1 MKKKEFLRAVDTLK
15 LYRRAELIDEMG
27 HELISD
33 LYVDPLPDD
42 HILRTVLQPNTTFLI
57 GRKGTGKSTI
67 FQRAQDSLNDDK
79 TATWAYIDIKTLYE
93 SSTAEIVG
101 GIPSAYE
108 TALSPD
114 AVRRLSI
121 FRSFVIELITEIKN
135 QIHQRITSSVWS
147 RVKETFTGSASE
159 LFEKLDE
166 FIDDLKRNEFLD
178 ITGSIQAAK
187 QDEDTQK
194 EKVKA
199 ATEATAKVAANPF
212 AQAKVLAEFISEIE
226 RTRNQNYSQVFIR
239 VFNIRGLITRLRE
252 ILTGLNVRHLYIFID
267 DFSELP
273 RGDMEQ
279 VVDTILAPF
288 NNWSEEFIK
297 LKVAVYPGR
306 LYAGAIDLSKV
317 DEVYLDI
324 YRAYGRNDVA
334 NMEDRAID
342 FTKRLV
348 ATRLEYF
355 CKETPEEYFET
366 SSADFWQTLFYA
378 CLGNPRIL
386 GYILFFCY
394 ETTLIYD
401 KRIGVRT
408 IQDATRRYYEEK
420 IDHYFRLN
428 KFLHETFEERS
439 SIYSLK
445 ELFEE
450 IVKRAK
456 ALRMYR
462 ESKVMSEIEGRP
474 PTSHFH
480 VRNDYDPILSTLE
493 LNFFLTKYYEMKD
506 RDGREVSVYAINY
519 GLCQQ
524 QAISFGRPRD
534 KREHRLYFV
543 ERVFDY
549 SPIVMSYIK
558 VNQEIVCNSCG
569 YRHSHEMLPAIQAFD
584 MLCPQCKKGTCVLVN
599 LSRKYERL
607 IRSVSDENLLPDTEL
622 GILKTLH
629 DERKSMF
636 AKEIA
641 AQLDC
646 SYQLVG
652 KRGRTLAE
660 RDLVSRGEN
669 EKGRRVFEIT
679 TIAQKVYFDVAPE
692 DRMDFG
698 DQDLE
703 QSPSLVRETSDES
716 RDGKV

>member
-1 MKKKEFLRAVDTLK
+1 MKKQEFLKAVDTLK

-27 HELISD
+27 HELISE
-33 LYVDPLPDD
+33 LYVDPLPDE
-42 HILRTVLQPNTTFLI
+42 HILRTVLKPNTTFLI

-67 FQRAQDSLNDDK
+67 FQRAQDSLNDNK
-79 TATWAYIDIKTLYE
+79 ISTWAYIDIKTLYE

-108 TALSPD
+108 SALSPD
-114 AVRRLSI
+114 AIRRLSI
-121 FRSFVIELITEIKN
+121 FRSFVIELVTEIKN
-135 QIHQRITSSVWS
+135 QIHERVTSSVWS
-147 RVKETFTGSASE
+147 KVKEAFTGSASE

-166 FIDDLKRNEFLD
+166 FIDELKRNEFMD
-178 ITGSIQAAK
+178 ITGSIQTSK
-187 QDEDTQK
+187 QDEESQK
-194 EKVKA
+194 KTVKLA
-199 ATEATAKVAANPF
+199 SEASAQLTTNPS
-212 AQAKVLAEFISEIE
+212 AQAKVLAEVISELE
-226 RTRNQNYSQVFIR
+226 RKRSQNYSQVYIR
-239 VFNIRGLITRLRE
+239 VFNIRGLIARLRE
-252 ILTGLNVRHLYIFID
+252 ILIGLNVKHLYIFVD

-273 RGDMEQ
+273 RNDMEQ

-297 LKVAVYPGR
+297 LKIAVYPGR

-324 YRAYGRNDVA
+324 YREYGRNDVA
-334 NMEDRAID
+334 NMEERAVD

-348 ATRLEYF
+348 TRRVEHF
-355 CKETPEEYFET
+355 CKDTPEAYFET
-366 SSADFWQTLFYA
+366 STTDIWQTLFYA

-386 GYILFFCY
+386 GYILVFCY
-394 ETTLIYD
+394 ETTLIYN
-401 KRIGVRT
+401 KRIGIRT
-408 IQDATRRYYEEK
+408 IQDAARRYYEEK
-420 IDHYFRLN
+420 IDQYFRLN

-445 ELFEE
+445 ELLEE

-456 ALRMYR
+456 VLRTYR
-462 ESKVMSEIEGRP
+462 DSKVMSEITGRP

-480 VRNDYDPILSTLE
+480 VRSEYDSILSTLE

-524 QAISFGRPRD
+524 QAIAFGRPRE
-534 KREHRLYFV
+534 KREQRLYFV
-543 ERVFDY
+543 ERIFDY

-558 VNQEIVCNSCG
+558 VNQEIICNSCG
-569 YRHSHEMLPAIQAFD
+569 NRFGHEMLPAIQAFD
-584 MLCPQCKKGTCVLVN
+584 MLCPSCKKGTCVLVN

-607 IRSVSDENLLPDTEL
+607 IRSVAEENLLPGTEL

-629 DERKSMF
+629 DERTRMF

-660 RDLVSRGEN
+660 RSLVSRGEN
-669 EKGRRVFEIT
+669 EKGRRTFEIT
-679 TIAQKVYFDVAPE
+679 PIAQKVYFDITPE
-692 DRMDFG
+692 DSMDFG
-698 DQDLE
+698 GRDIE
-703 QSPSLVRETSDES
+703 QNETLDEQ
-716 RDGKV
+716 KNTE

>member
-1 MKKKEFLRAVDTLK
+1 MKKSNFLKAVDTLK

-42 HILRTVLQPNTTFLI
+42 HVLTTVLKPNTTFLI

-67 FQRAQDSLNDDK
+67 FQRAQESLNSGK

-93 SSTAEIVG
+93 SSTAEIIS
-101 GIPSAYE
+101 GIPTEFE
-108 TALSPD
+108 TALPPD
-114 AVRRLSI
+114 AVRRLNI

-135 QIHQRITSSVWS
+135 QIHERITSSIWS
-147 RVKETFTGSASE
+147 QVKEAFTGSASE
-159 LFEKLDE
+159 VFEKLDE
-166 FIDDLKRNEFLD
+166 FIDELKRNEYLD
-178 ITGSIQAAK
+178 VTGSIRAAK
-187 QDEDTQK
+187 HDEDTQK
-194 EKVKA
+194 EKLKA
-199 ATEATAKVAANPF
+199 AAEVSGKLVASPS
-212 AQAKVLAEFISEIE
+212 AQAKVLAEVISELE
-226 RTRNQNYSQVFIR
+226 RTRSQNYSQVFIR
-239 VFNIRGLITRLRE
+239 VFNIRGLISRLRE
-252 ILTGLNVRHLYIFID
+252 ILTELNLRHLYIFID

-288 NNWSEEFIK
+288 NNWSDEFIK

-334 NMEDRAID
+334 NMEERAID

-348 ATRLEYF
+348 TTRLQYF
-355 CKETPEEYFET
+355 CKETPDEYFDT
-366 SSADFWQTLFYA
+366 SSSELWQTLFYS

-386 GYILFFCY
+386 GYVLFFCY

-401 KRIGVRT
+401 KRINVRT
-408 IQDATRRYYEEK
+408 IQDAARRYYEEK
-420 IDHYFRLN
+420 IDHYFRIY
-428 KFLHETFEERS
+428 KFLHETFAERS

-445 ELFEE
+445 ELLEE

-456 ALRMYR
+456 ELRTYR
-462 ESKVMSEIEGRP
+462 ESKVMSELPGRP

-480 VRNDYDPILSTLE
+480 VKADYDAILSTLE

-524 QAISFGRPRD
+524 QAIAFGRPRE

-558 VNQEIVCNSCG
+558 VNQEIVCNACG
-569 YRHSHEMLPAIQAFD
+569 TKHSHEKLPAIQAFD
-584 MLCPQCKKGTCVLVN
+584 MLCPQCKKGSCVVVN
-599 LSRKYERL
+599 LSRKYEQL
-607 IRSVSDENLLPDTEL
+607 IRSVSEDALLPDTEL

-629 DERKSMF
+629 DERKQMF

-652 KRGRTLAE
+652 KRGRSLAE
-660 RDLVSRGEN
+660 RDLVSRSEN
-669 EKGRRVFEIT
+669 DRGRRVFEIT
-679 TIAQKVYFDVAPE
+679 PVAQRVYFIVSPDDA
-692 DRMDFG
+692 MDFG
-698 DQDLE
+698 NPDLE
-703 QSPSLVRETSDES
+703 PSPSLTFGDV
-716 RDGKV
+716 

>member
-1 MKKKEFLRAVDTLK
+1 ML
-15 LYRRAELIDEMG
+15 AE
-27 HELISD
+27 
-33 LYVDPLPDD
+33 
-42 HILRTVLQPNTTFLI
+42 
-57 GRKGTGKSTI
+57 
-67 FQRAQDSLNDDK
+67 
-79 TATWAYIDIKTLYE
+79 
-93 SSTAEIVG
+93 
-101 GIPSAYE
+101 
-108 TALSPD
+108 
-114 AVRRLSI
+114 
-121 FRSFVIELITEIKN
+121 VI
-135 QIHQRITSSVWS
+135 
-147 RVKETFTGSASE
+147 SE
-159 LFEKLDE
+159 LEK
-166 FIDDLKRNEFLD
+166 KR
-178 ITGSIQAAK
+178 S
-187 QDEDTQK
+187 
-194 EKVKA
+194 
-199 ATEATAKVAANPF
+199 
-212 AQAKVLAEFISEIE
+212 
-226 RTRNQNYSQVFIR
+226 QNYSQIFIR
-239 VFNIRGLITRLRE
+239 VFNIRGLISRLRE
-252 ILTGLNVRHLYIFID
+252 ILTTLNVKHLYIFID

-288 NNWSEEFIK
+288 NNWSDEFIK

-306 LYAGAIDLSKV
+306 LYAGGIDLSKV

-348 ATRLEYF
+348 TTRLQYF
-355 CKETPEEYFET
+355 CKQTPDVFFEST
-366 SSADFWQTLFYA
+366 TADIWHTLFYA

-386 GYILFFCY
+386 GYILLFCY
-394 ETTLIYD
+394 ETTVIYD

-408 IQDATRRYYEEK
+408 IQDAARRYYEEK

-456 ALRMYR
+456 ALRTYR
-462 ESKVMSEIEGRP
+462 DSKVMSEIEGRP

-480 VRNDYDPILSTLE
+480 VRGEYDPVLSTLE

-524 QAISFGRPRD
+524 QAISFGRPRE
-534 KREHRLYFV
+534 KREQRLYFV
-543 ERVFDY
+543 ERIFDF
-549 SPIVMSYIK
+549 SPIVISYIK
-558 VNQEIVCNSCG
+558 VNQEIVCDRCG

-584 MLCPQCKKGTCVLVN
+584 MLCPHCKQGTCALVN

-607 IRSVSDENLLPDTEL
+607 IKSVAEENLLPNTEL

-652 KRGRTLAE
+652 KRGRALAE
-660 RDLVSRGEN
+660 RDLVTRGEN
-669 EKGRRVFEIT
+669 ERGRRVFTIT
-679 TIAQKVYFDVAPE
+679 TIAQEVYFTVAP
-692 DRMDFG
+692 DDQMDFG
-698 DQDLE
+698 KEDPE
-703 QSPSLVRETSDES
+703 Q
-716 RDGKV
+716 

>member
-1 MKKKEFLRAVDTLK
+1 MKPQEFLKAVDTLK

-42 HILRTVLQPNTTFLI
+42 HILRTVLKPNTTFLI

-67 FQRAQDSLNDDK
+67 FQRAQDSLNKDK

-101 GIPSAYE
+101 GIPKAYE
-108 TALSPD
+108 AALSQD
-114 AVRRLSI
+114 AVRRLNI
-121 FRSFVIELITEIKN
+121 FRSFVIELILEIKN
-135 QIHQRITSSVWS
+135 QIQKRVASSFWGTLQ
-147 RVKETFTGSASE
+147 ETFTGSVAE
-159 LFEKLDE
+159 LFENLDE
-166 FIDDLKRNEFLD
+166 FIDDLKNNQYLD

-187 QDEDTQK
+187 QDEDT
-194 EKVKA
+194 EKA
-199 ATEATAKVAANPF
+199 STKVAAELTTKLAANPA
-212 AQAKVLAEFISEIE
+212 AQAKVIAEVIAELEKS
-226 RTRNQNYSQVFIR
+226 RSQNYSQLFIR
-239 VFNIRGLITRLRE
+239 VFNIRGFITRLRD
-252 ILTGLNVRHLYIFID
+252 ILTGLKVRHLYVFID

-273 RGDMEQ
+273 RGDMEL

-334 NMEDRAID
+334 NMEERAID
-342 FTKRLV
+342 FTKRLLT
-348 ATRLEYF
+348 TRLEYF
-355 CKETPEEYFET
+355 CKEMPETYFEI

-394 ETTLIYD
+394 ETTLIYN

-408 IQDATRRYYEEK
+408 IQDAARRYYEEK
-420 IDHYFRLN
+420 IEHYFRLN

-445 ELFEE
+445 ELLEE

-456 ALRMYR
+456 ALRTYR
-462 ESKVMSEIEGRP
+462 DSKVMSEIEGRP
-474 PTSHFH
+474 PTSHFN
-480 VRNDYDPILSTLE
+480 VRCDYDAILSTLE

-506 RDGREVSVYAINY
+506 RDGRDVSVYAINY

-524 QAISFGRPRD
+524 QTISFGRPRE
-534 KREHRLYFV
+534 KREQRLYFV

-558 VNQEIVCNSCG
+558 VNQEIICDRCG
-569 YRHSHEMLPAIQAFD
+569 YKHGYEKLSAIQAYD
-584 MLCPQCKKGTCVLVN
+584 MLCPQCKQGTCAVVN

-607 IRSVSDENLLPDTEL
+607 IKSVAEDNLLPDTEL

-660 RDLVSRGEN
+660 RDLVSRGKN
-669 EKGRRVFEIT
+669 ERKRRVFEIT
-679 TIAQKVYFDVAPE
+679 SIAQKVYFDITPD

-698 DQDLE
+698 APD
-703 QSPSLVRETSDES
+703 V
-716 RDGKV
+716 

>member
-1 MKKKEFLRAVDTLK
+1 M
-15 LYRRAELIDEMG
+15 
-27 HELISD
+27 
-33 LYVDPLPDD
+33 
-42 HILRTVLQPNTTFLI
+42 I

-101 GIPSAYE
+101 SIPSAYE

-135 QIHQRITSSVWS
+135 QIRQRITSSVWN
-147 RVKETFTGSASE
+147 RVKEAFTGSASA
-159 LFEKLDE
+159 LFEKIDE
-166 FIDDLKRNEFLD
+166 FIDDLRRNEFLD
-178 ITGSIQAAK
+178 ITGNIQAVK

-194 EKVKA
+194 EKVRA
-199 ATEATAKVAANPF
+199 ATEATAKVAANPS
-212 AQAKVLAEFISEIE
+212 AQAKVLAEVISELE
-226 RTRNQNYSQVFIR
+226 RTRSQNYSQVFIR
-239 VFNIRGLITRLRE
+239 VFNIRGLIKRLRE
-252 ILTGLNVRHLYIFID
+252 ILTGLNVKHLYIFID

-273 RGDMEQ
+273 HGDMEQ

-297 LKVAVYPGR
+297 LKIAVYPGR

-324 YRAYGRNDVA
+324 YRAYGRNDVP

-348 ATRLEYF
+348 TTRLEYF
-355 CKETPEEYFET
+355 CNETPDEYFET
-366 SSADFWQTLFYA
+366 TSADFWQTLFYA

-394 ETTLIYD
+394 EMTLIYD

-408 IQDATRRYYEEK
+408 IQDASRRYYEEK

-456 ALRMYR
+456 ALRTYR

-480 VRNDYDPILSTLE
+480 VRNEYDIILSTLE

-524 QAISFGRPRD
+524 QAISFGRPRE
-534 KREHRLYFV
+534 KREHRLYFI
-543 ERVFDY
+543 ERVFDF

-569 YRHSHEMLPAIQAFD
+569 HRHSHEMLPAIQTYD

-607 IRSVSDENLLPDTEL
+607 IRSVSDENLLPVTEL

-636 AKEIA
+636 AMEIA

-679 TIAQKVYFDVAPE
+679 TIAQKVYFDVGPE

-698 DQDLE
+698 KPDLE
-703 QSPSLVRETSDES
+703 QSPSPARETPH
-716 RDGKV
+716 DGPRNGNA

>member
-1 MKKKEFLRAVDTLK
+1 MKTQEFLKAVDTLK

-27 HELISD
+27 HELISN
-33 LYVDPLPDD
+33 LYVDPLPDN
-42 HILRTVLQPNTTFLI
+42 HILRTVLKPNTTFLI

-67 FQRAQDSLNDDK
+67 FQRAQDSLNADK
-79 TATWAYIDIKTLYE
+79 AATWAYIDIKTLYE

-101 GIPSAYE
+101 GMPSAYE
-108 TALSPD
+108 SALSPD
-114 AVRRLSI
+114 AVRRICL

-135 QIHQRITSSVWS
+135 QIHQRITSSVWNQ
-147 RVKETFTGSASE
+147 VKEAFSGSASE

-166 FIDDLKRNEFLD
+166 LIDELKGDQYLD
-178 ITGSIQAAK
+178 ITGSIQATK
-187 QDEDTQK
+187 LKENTQK
-194 EKVKA
+194 ETVNL
-199 ATEATAKVAANPF
+199 ATEATARLSANPA
-212 AQAKVLAEFISEIE
+212 AQAKVLAEVISELE
-226 RTRNQNYSQVFIR
+226 RKRTHNYSQIFIR

-252 ILTGLNVRHLYIFID
+252 ILTGLNLRYLYIFID

-306 LYAGAIDLSKV
+306 LYPGAIDLSKV
-317 DEVYLDI
+317 DEVYLDV

-342 FTKRLV
+342 FTKRLLT
-348 ATRLEYF
+348 TRLEYF
-355 CKETPEEYFET
+355 CKELPEEYFEI

-378 CLGNPRIL
+378 CIGNPRIL

-394 ETTLIYD
+394 ETTLIYG

-408 IQDATRRYYEEK
+408 IQDAARRYYEEK

-445 ELFEE
+445 ELLEE

-456 ALRMYR
+456 VLRTYR
-462 ESKVMSEIEGRP
+462 ESKLMREIEGRP

-480 VRNDYDPILSTLE
+480 VRSDHDAILSTLE

-506 RDGREVSVYAINY
+506 RDGRDVSVYAINY

-524 QAISFGRPRD
+524 EAISFGRPRE
-534 KREHRLYFV
+534 KREHRLYFI

-549 SPIVMSYIK
+549 TPIVMSYIK
-558 VNQEIVCNSCG
+558 VNQEIVCKSCG
-569 YRHSHEMLPAIQAFD
+569 HRHSHEMLRDSARNKQA
-584 MLCPQCKKGTCVLVN
+584 
-599 LSRKYERL
+599 
-607 IRSVSDENLLPDTEL
+607 
-622 GILKTLH
+622 
-629 DERKSMF
+629 
-636 AKEIA
+636 A
-641 AQLDC
+641 
-646 SYQLVG
+646 
-652 KRGRTLAE
+652 
-660 RDLVSRGEN
+660 
-669 EKGRRVFEIT
+669 
-679 TIAQKVYFDVAPE
+679 IAQSKGYQRTSFLILGA
-692 DRMDFG
+692 DRGFFRR
-698 DQDLE
+698 
-703 QSPSLVRETSDES
+703 PSLRSLTI
-716 RDGKV
+716 

>member
-1 MKKKEFLRAVDTLK
+1 MKKHEFLKAVDTLK
-15 LYRRAELIDEMG
+15 LYRRAELVDEIG
-27 HELISD
+27 QELISD
-33 LYVDPLPDD
+33 LYVDPLHDN
-42 HILRTVLQPNTTFLI
+42 HVLRTVLQPNTTFLI

-67 FQRAQDSLNDDK
+67 FQMAQESLTREKN
-79 TATWAYIDIKTLYE
+79 ATWAYIDIKTLYE
-93 SSTAEIVG
+93 SSTAELVG
-101 GIPSAYE
+101 SIPQNYE
-108 TALSPD
+108 PALTSD
-114 AVRRLSI
+114 AVRRLSV
-121 FRSFVIELITEIKN
+121 FKSFVIELIREIKA
-135 QIHQRITSSVWS
+135 QIMQRVTSSVWS
-147 RVKETFTGSASE
+147 QVKEVFTGSASD

-166 FIDDLKRNEFLD
+166 FLEELKQDRYLD
-178 ITGSIQAAK
+178 VTGSIHASKHDKEARRENAK
-187 QDEDTQK
+187 LTG
-194 EKVKA
+194 
-199 ATEATAKVAANPF
+199 EATATISPSPL
-212 AQAKVLAEFISEIE
+212 AQARLIAELILELE
-226 RTRNQNYSQVFIR
+226 KTRSQNYSQVFIKI
-239 VFNIRGLITRLRE
+239 FNVRGLISRLRE
-252 ILTGLNVRHLYIFID
+252 ILTSLDVKHFYIFID

-273 RGDMEQ
+273 RADMEQ
-279 VVDTILAPF
+279 VIDTILAPF

-297 LKVAVYPGR
+297 LKVAIYPGR
-306 LYAGAIDLSKV
+306 LYAGDIDLSKV

-324 YRAYGRNDVA
+324 YRAYGRNDVG

-348 ATRLEYF
+348 TTRLQYF
-355 CKETPEEYFET
+355 CNEAPEAYFDT
-366 SSADFWQTLFYA
+366 TSADFWQTLFYS

-394 ETTLIYD
+394 ETTVIYE
-401 KRIGVRT
+401 KRIGVKT
-408 IQDATRRYYEEK
+408 IQDAARRYYEEK
-420 IDHYFRLN
+420 IDHSFRLN

-456 ALRMYR
+456 ALRSYR
-462 ESKVMSEIEGRP
+462 DSKVMSEISGRP

-480 VRNDYDPILSTLE
+480 VRAEYESILSTLE

-524 QAISFGRPRD
+524 QTIAFGRPRE
-534 KREHRLYFV
+534 KREQRLYFV
-543 ERVFDY
+543 ERVFDF
-549 SPIVMSYIK
+549 SPIVVSYIK
-558 VNQEIVCNSCG
+558 VNQEIVCGNCG
-569 YRHSHEMLPAIQAFD
+569 HRHGHEMLPAIQAFD
-584 MLCPQCKKGTCVLVN
+584 MLCPQCKQGRCKLVN

-607 IRSVSDENLLPDTEL
+607 IKSVADENLLPDTEL

-652 KRGRTLAE
+652 RRGRHLAE
-660 RDLVSRGEN
+660 RNLVERGEN

-679 TIAQKVYFDVAPE
+679 STAQEVYFSTAQD
-692 DRMDFG
+692 DQMDFDG
-698 DQDLE
+698 DSED
-703 QSPSLVRETSDES
+703 PNN
-716 RDGKV
+716 

>member
-1 MKKKEFLRAVDTLK
+1 MKKKEFLKAVDTLK
-15 LYRRAELIDEMG
+15 LYRRTELIDEMG

-79 TATWAYIDIKTLYE
+79 TTTWAYIDIKTLYE

-121 FRSFVIELITEIKN
+121 FRSFIIELITEIKN

-147 RVKETFTGSASE
+147 RVKEAFTGSASE

-166 FIDDLKRNEFLD
+166 FIEDLKRNEFLD
-178 ITGSIQAAK
+178 ITGSIQAVK

-199 ATEATAKVAANPF
+199 ATEATAKIAANPA
-212 AQAKVLAEFISEIE
+212 AQAKVLAEVISELE
-226 RTRNQNYSQVFIR
+226 RTRSQNYSQVFIR

-342 FTKRLV
+342 FTQRLV
-348 ATRLEYF
+348 TTRLEYF

-456 ALRMYR
+456 ALRTYR

-524 QAISFGRPRD
+524 QTISFGRPRD
-534 KREHRLYFV
+534 KQIGRASCR

-569 YRHSHEMLPAIQAFD
+569 HRHSHEMLPAIQAFD

-599 LSRKYERL
+599 LSRKYE
-607 IRSVSDENLLPDTEL
+607 
-622 GILKTLH
+622 
-629 DERKSMF
+629 
-636 AKEIA
+636 
-641 AQLDC
+641 
-646 SYQLVG
+646 
-652 KRGRTLAE
+652 
-660 RDLVSRGEN
+660 
-669 EKGRRVFEIT
+669 
-679 TIAQKVYFDVAPE
+679 
-692 DRMDFG
+692 
-698 DQDLE
+698 
-703 QSPSLVRETSDES
+703 
-716 RDGKV
+716 

>member
-1 MKKKEFLRAVDTLK
+1 MKKKEFLKAVDTLK

-79 TATWAYIDIKTLYE
+79 TTTWAYIDIKTLYE

-108 TALSPD
+108 TALSSD

-121 FRSFVIELITEIKN
+121 FRSFIIELITEIKN

-147 RVKETFTGSASE
+147 RVKEAFTGSASE

-178 ITGSIQAAK
+178 ITGSIQAVK

-199 ATEATAKVAANPF
+199 ATEATAKIAANPA
-212 AQAKVLAEFISEIE
+212 AQAKVLAEVISELE
-226 RTRNQNYSQVFIR
+226 RTRSQNYSQVFIR

-273 RGDMEQ
+273 RCDMEQ

-297 LKVAVYPGR
+297 IKVAVYPGR

-342 FTKRLV
+342 FTQRLV
-348 ATRLEYF
+348 TTRLEYF

-366 SSADFWQTLFYA
+366 SSTDFWQTLFYA

-456 ALRMYR
+456 ALRTYR

-524 QAISFGRPRD
+524 QTISFGRPRD

-569 YRHSHEMLPAIQAFD
+569 HRHSHEMLPAIQAFD

-607 IRSVSDENLLPDTEL
+607 IRSVSDENLLPGTEL

-636 AKEIA
+636 AMEIA

-703 QSPSLVRETSDES
+703 QAPSLVRET
-716 RDGKV
+716 RDGKGC

>member
-1 MKKKEFLRAVDTLK
+1 MKKNEFLKAVDTLK
-15 LYRRAELIDEMG
+15 LYRRAELVDEIG
-27 HELISD
+27 QELISD
-33 LYVDPLPDD
+33 LYVDPLPDN
-42 HILRTVLQPNTTFLI
+42 HVLRTVLQPNTTFLI

-67 FQRAQDSLNDDK
+67 FQMAQESLTREKN
-79 TATWAYIDIKTLYE
+79 ATWAYIDIKTLYE
-93 SSTAEIVG
+93 SSTAELVG
-101 GIPSAYE
+101 SIPQNYE
-108 TALSPD
+108 PVLTSD
-114 AVRRLSI
+114 AVRRLSV
-121 FRSFVIELITEIKN
+121 FKSFVIELIREIKA
-135 QIHQRITSSVWS
+135 QITQRVTSSVWS
-147 RVKETFTGSASE
+147 QVKEAFTGSASD

-166 FIDDLKRNEFLD
+166 FLEELKQDRYLD
-178 ITGSIQAAK
+178 VTGSIHASKHDKEAHREKAK
-187 QDEDTQK
+187 LAG
-194 EKVKA
+194 A
-199 ATEATAKVAANPF
+199 ATATISPSPS
-212 AQAKVLAEFISEIE
+212 AQARFLAELISELE
-226 RTRNQNYSQVFIR
+226 ETRSQNYSQVFIKI
-239 VFNIRGLITRLRE
+239 FNVRGLITRLRE
-252 ILTGLNVRHLYIFID
+252 ILTSLDVKHFYIFID

-273 RGDMEQ
+273 RADMEQ
-279 VVDTILAPF
+279 VIDTILAPF

-306 LYAGAIDLSKV
+306 LYAGDIDLSKV

-324 YRAYGRNDVA
+324 YRAYGRNDVG

-348 ATRLEYF
+348 TTRLQHFCNEAPEAYF
-355 CKETPEEYFET
+355 DTA
-366 SSADFWQTLFYA
+366 SADFWQTLFYS

-394 ETTLIYD
+394 ETTVIYE
-401 KRIGVRT
+401 KRIGVKT
-408 IQDATRRYYEEK
+408 IQDAARRYYEEK
-420 IDHYFRLN
+420 IDHSFRLN

-456 ALRMYR
+456 TLRSYR
-462 ESKVMSEIEGRP
+462 DSKVMSEIPGRP

-480 VRNDYDPILSTLE
+480 VRAEYEPILSTLE

-524 QAISFGRPRD
+524 QTIAFGRPRE
-534 KREHRLYFV
+534 KREQRLYFV
-543 ERVFDY
+543 ERVFDF
-549 SPIVMSYIK
+549 SPIVVSYIK
-558 VNQEIVCNSCG
+558 VNQEIVCGSCG
-569 YRHSHEMLPAIQAFD
+569 HRHGHEMLPAIQAFD
-584 MLCPQCKKGTCVLVN
+584 MLCPQCKQGRCKIVN

-607 IRSVSDENLLPDTEL
+607 IKSVADENLLPDTEL

-652 KRGRTLAE
+652 RRGRHLAE
-660 RDLVSRGEN
+660 RNLVERGEN

-679 TIAQKVYFDVAPE
+679 STAQEVYFSTAQD
-692 DRMDFG
+692 DQMDFG
-698 DQDLE
+698 GDSED
-703 QSPSLVRETSDES
+703 PNN
-716 RDGKV
+716 

>member
-1 MKKKEFLRAVDTLK
+1 MKKKEFLKAVDTLK

-67 FQRAQDSLNDDK
+67 FQRAQDSLNDIR

-101 GIPSAYE
+101 GMPSAYE

-135 QIHQRITSSVWS
+135 QIRQRITSSVWS
-147 RVKETFTGSASE
+147 QVKEAFTGSAST

-166 FIDDLKRNEFLD
+166 FIDDLKRNEYMD
-178 ITGSIQAAK
+178 ITGSIQTVK

-194 EKVKA
+194 EKAKA
-199 ATEATAKVAANPF
+199 VTEASATVAANPA
-212 AQAKVLAEFISEIE
+212 AQAKVLAEFISELE
-226 RTRNQNYSQVFIR
+226 RTRSQNYSQVFIR
-239 VFNIRGLITRLRE
+239 IFNIRGLITRLRE

-297 LKVAVYPGR
+297 LKVAIYPGR

-334 NMEDRAID
+334 NMEERAVD

-348 ATRLEYF
+348 TTRLEYF

-366 SSADFWQTLFYA
+366 SSTDFWQTLFYA

-408 IQDATRRYYEEK
+408 IQDATRRYYDEK

-456 ALRMYR
+456 SLRTYR

-480 VRNDYDPILSTLE
+480 VRNEYDIILSTLE

-506 RDGREVSVYAINY
+506 RDGHEVSVYAINY

-534 KREHRLYFV
+534 KREHRLYFI

-549 SPIVMSYIK
+549 SHIVTSYIK
-558 VNQEIVCNSCG
+558 VNQEIICNSCG

-584 MLCPQCKKGTCVLVN
+584 MLCPQCKKGTCILVN

-607 IRSVSDENLLPDTEL
+607 IRSVSDENLLPNTEL

-636 AKEIA
+636 AMEIA

-698 DQDLE
+698 DQDLG
-703 QSPSLVRETSDES
+703 QSPSLVRETGDGLL
-716 RDGKV
+716 DGKA

>member
-1 MKKKEFLRAVDTLK
+1 MKKKEFLKAVDTLK

-101 GIPSAYE
+101 GIPNAYE
-108 TALSPD
+108 TALSLD

-135 QIHQRITSSVWS
+135 QIHQRITSSVLN
-147 RVKETFTGSASE
+147 RVKEAFTGSASE

-187 QDEDTQK
+187 QNEDKQK
-194 EKVKA
+194 EKAKM

-212 AQAKVLAEFISEIE
+212 AQAKILAEVISELE
-226 RTRNQNYSQVFIR
+226 RTRSQNYSQVFIR

-273 RGDMEQ
+273 RCDMEQ

-288 NNWSEEFIK
+288 NNWSDEFIK
-297 LKVAVYPGR
+297 LKIAVYPGR

-324 YRAYGRNDVA
+324 YRAYGRNDVS

-348 ATRLEYF
+348 TTRLDYF

-378 CLGNPRIL
+378 CIGNPRIL

-408 IQDATRRYYEEK
+408 IQDAARRYYEEK

-445 ELFEE
+445 ELLEE

-456 ALRMYR
+456 ALRTYR

-506 RDGREVSVYAINY
+506 RDGHEVSVYAINY

-569 YRHSHEMLPAIQAFD
+569 HRHSHEMLPAIQAFD
-584 MLCPQCKKGTCVLVN
+584 MLCPQCKKGTCVIVN

-646 SYQLVG
+646 SYQLIG

-660 RDLVSRGEN
+660 RDFVSRGEN

-679 TIAQKVYFDVAPE
+679 TIAQKVYFEVAPE

-698 DQDLE
+698 DQNLE
-703 QSPSLVRETSDES
+703 Q
-716 RDGKV
+716 